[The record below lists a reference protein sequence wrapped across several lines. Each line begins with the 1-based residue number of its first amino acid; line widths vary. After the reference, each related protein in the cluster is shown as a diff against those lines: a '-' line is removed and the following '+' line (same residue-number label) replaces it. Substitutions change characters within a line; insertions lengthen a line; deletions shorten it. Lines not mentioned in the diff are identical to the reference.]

1 MNSELMCHRVRERPY
16 DTFTGFLSVIIVEMN
31 IFILFTRGTLMCT
44 ECCGVPLYSNVTS
57 AKCKQCSRTSHL
69 RPNPKLVGPLVDET
83 AEIAC
88 GKLVWSDY
96 AWEQLLGRTAAELSA
111 SSSELLR
118 YLERRMMGLR
128 VTLVVGWIGGDGE
141 DMGGRLGVLS
151 VMM

>member
-1 MNSELMCHRVRERPY
+1 MYYSIRERPY
-16 DTFTGFLSVIIVEMN
+16 DTFTGFISVIIMEMN
-31 IFILFTRGTLMCT
+31 IFTFFTRGTLMCT

-57 AKCKQCSRTSHL
+57 AVCKQCSRKSLL
-69 RPNPKLVGPLVDET
+69 RPNPKLVGQLIDET
-83 AEIAC
+83 ASC
-88 GKLVWSDY
+88 QSGKLIWSDY
-96 AWEQLLGRTAAELSA
+96 AWEQLLGRNAAELSA

>member
-1 MNSELMCHRVRERPY
+1 
-16 DTFTGFLSVIIVEMN
+16 
-31 IFILFTRGTLMCT
+31 
-44 ECCGVPLYSNVTS
+44 
-57 AKCKQCSRTSHL
+57 
-69 RPNPKLVGPLVDET
+69 VDET